1 MRHLEPEAGRLASAI
16 LAGEFQKKGIL
27 ARTIP
32 LVSGPKTWLKRLM
45 CRVFRKFSEQR
56 PRRRALVTF
65 LLSSR
70 SFSTASEHDDFAV
83 LAYAAPAEFLPA
95 NTRWSGIELIP
106 LNTFAAVG
114 QWLGLTEQHLLWLA
128 DRRQLERTVVEGPL
142 RNYRYR
148 WVLKRRGSCRLIEA
162 PKQRLCEVQRELL
175 KGIFEQIP
183 VHAAAH
189 GFRKGHSTATHSEP
203 HVGKAIVLK
212 MDLQDFFPS
221 IAPSRL
227 VRILMHAGY
236 PEEVAETLTAL
247 CCNHTPADVW
257 AAYRHNDDWK
267 QRRATELLYRRP
279 HFPQGAPTSPAIANI
294 CVYRLDCR
302 LAGLARKANAVYTR
316 YADDL
321 LFSGDDE
328 FARSIDRFRIFVAA
342 VVIQEGFFVNHHK
355 TMVMSRSVRQHA
367 VGLVLNQ
374 KLNVA
379 RREFDRLKAILHQC
393 TLRGPALVNADNP
406 QHSDFRRHLRGRI
419 EHIGQWNSARAEK
432 LLGLFNRIDW
442 TDKAGSES

>member
-16 LAGEFQKKGIL
+16 LAGDFQKDTIL

-32 LVSGPKTWLKRLM
+32 LVSGPTTWLKRLID
-45 CRVFRKFSEQR
+45 RVVKRFAEHR
-56 PRRRALVTF
+56 PRRRNLVTF

-70 SFSTASEHDDFAV
+70 SFSRAAEHDGFDV
-83 LAYAAPAEFLPA
+83 QAYTTPAEFLPSHV
-95 NTRWSGIELIP
+95 RLSGIDVIP
-106 LNTFAAVG
+106 MNTFAAVG
-114 QWLGLTEQHLLWLA
+114 LWLGLTERHLLWLT

-148 WVLKRRGSCRLIEA
+148 WILKRRGKCRLIEA

-189 GFRKGHSTATHSEP
+189 GFRKGHSIATHSGP

-236 PEEVAETLTAL
+236 PEEVAETLTGL

-257 AAYRHNDDWK
+257 AAYPHNDDRK
-267 QRRATELLYRRP
+267 QRRASELLYRRP

-294 CVYRLDCR
+294 CAYRLDCR

-328 FARSIDRFRIFVAA
+328 FARSIDRFRIFAAA
-342 VVIQEGFFVNHHK
+342 VVMQEGFAVNHHK
-355 TMVMSRSVRQHA
+355 TKVMTRSVRQHA

-379 RREFDRLKAILHQC
+379 RSEFDQLKAILHQC
-393 TLRGPALVNADNP
+393 TLRGPAIVNAVNK

-419 EHIGQWNSARAEK
+419 EHIGQWNTARAEK
-432 LLGLFNRIDW
+432 LLRLFERIDW